1 MRGNIKEDLERI
13 LEEAWSRLKD
23 ERLQEWDPENCDPEH
38 RHRYAQWSEELKGAD
53 PAQSAPRLKR
63 TRDPSHGDFTTTVA
77 MRLARPL
84 KLPPTDVAQRLQ
96 AKSEQVDNDNGPIR
110 EIEVAGPGY
119 LNIRVSPEVWR
130 DGLLRI
136 LDEGTDYGTS
146 NLGKSASGHPQRVIV
161 EYVSANPT
169 GPLHVGHGR
178 HAAYGA
184 CVANLLRATGH
195 DVHEEYYVNDAGR
208 QMDILTVSVWLR
220 YLQALG
226 EEIDFPRAAYQGD
239 YVGRIAGQLLTQ
251 WEDRMARFD
260 RTSLLQILAEPP
272 SDDDVLLDRIIDAV
286 RYGLGDTG
294 FSVISNAARN
304 SVLDDIREDLAEF
317 GVRPDNW
324 YSERSL
330 TDGGGLHRALER
342 LNERDRLYVRDGA
355 VWFKATEYGD
365 EKDRVVVRENGATT
379 YFASDIAYHYE
390 KRTRGFEVLLD
401 ILGAD
406 HHGYVPRVRAGLEAM
421 GEPGESLEVRL
432 VQFATLYRGKEKV
445 QMSTRSGEYVTLRQ
459 LREEVGNDA
468 ARFFYVSRSYDQH
481 LDFDLELAKAQSN
494 DNPVYYVQYAHA
506 RVASLLNKMVAEGFS
521 LTPASRT
528 DLRSLTETAEQGL
541 LVSLSRYPEVIS
553 LAATNRRPQQLVQ
566 YLRDLAAS
574 FHSCYNAHRVLV
586 SDDTLRNARVTLAR
600 GVQQVLRNGLT
611 LLGVSAPESM

>member
-1 MRGNIKEDLERI
+1 MRAQIDQLLRKTLARFAAERGVDGSIDLNPQ
-13 LEEAWSRLKD
+13 LE
-23 ERLQEWDPENCDPEH
+23 
-38 RHRYAQWSEELKGAD
+38 
-53 PAQSAPRLKR
+53 R
-63 TRDPSHGDFTTTVA
+63 TRDARHGDFTSNIA
-77 MRLARPL
+77 LRLAKPLGRPPREL
-84 KLPPTDVAQRLQ
+84 ATELADLIPESALIADV
-96 AKSEQVDNDNGPIR
+96 N
-110 EIEVAGPGY
+110 VAGPGFINLSVAADAY
-119 LNIRVSPEVWR
+119 RRELTGIIEAGES
-130 DGLLRI
+130 
-136 LDEGTDYGTS
+136 YGRS
-146 NLGKSASGHPQRVIV
+146 EWGANRRVIV

-220 YLQALG
+220 YLQTLG
-226 EEIDFPRAAYQGD
+226 EEIDFPRAAYQGG
-239 YVGRIAGQLLTQ
+239 YVSRIARQLLSQ
-251 WEDRMARFD
+251 WDDRLARFD
-260 RTSLLQILAEPP
+260 RSSLLQILSDPP
-272 SDDDVLLDRIIDAV
+272 ESDDVLLDRIISAV

-294 FSVISNAARN
+294 FSVISNAARY
-304 SVLDDIREDLAEF
+304 SVLDDIREDLADF
-317 GVRPDNW
+317 GVRPNNW

-330 TDGGGLHRALER
+330 TDGGALQRALER

-390 KRTRGFEVLLD
+390 KRTRGFDLLLD

-406 HHGYVPRVRAGLEAM
+406 HHGYVPRVRAGLQAM

-432 VQFATLYRGKEKV
+432 VQFATLYRGEEKV
-445 QMSTRSGEYVTLRQ
+445 QMSTRAGEYVTLRQ

-506 RVASLLNKMVAEGFS
+506 RVASLLKKMVVEGFS
-521 LTPASRT
+521 LTPASRS
-528 DLRSLTETAEQGL
+528 DLRALTETAEQGL
-541 LVSLSRYPEVIS
+541 LVSLSRYPEVIHLS
-553 LAATNRRPQQLVQ
+553 ATNRTPQQVAQ

-574 FHSCYNAHRVLV
+574 FHSYYNAHRVLV
-586 SDDTLRNARVTLAR
+586 SDGSLRNARVALAR

>member
-1 MRGNIKEDLERI
+1 MRTQIDQLLRKSLARFAADRGVDDSIDLNPQ
-13 LEEAWSRLKD
+13 LE
-23 ERLQEWDPENCDPEH
+23 
-38 RHRYAQWSEELKGAD
+38 
-53 PAQSAPRLKR
+53 R
-63 TRDPSHGDFTTTVA
+63 TRDTRHGDFTTNIA
-77 MRLARPL
+77 LRLAKPL
-84 KLPPTDVAQRLQ
+84 GQPP
-96 AKSEQVDNDNGPIR
+96 R
-110 EIEVAGPGY
+110 ELAAELADLIPESSLIAGVNVAGPGFIN
-119 LNIRVSPEVWR
+119 LSVSADAYRGELV
-130 DGLLRI
+130 DIIEAG
-136 LDEGTDYGTS
+136 ESYGRSTW
-146 NLGKSASGHPQRVIV
+146 GADRRVIV

-220 YLQALG
+220 YLQTLG
-226 EEIDFPRAAYQGD
+226 EKIEFPEAAYKGG
-239 YVGRIAGQLLTQ
+239 YVHSIARQLHAQ
-251 WEDRMARFD
+251 WDDRLARFD
-260 RTSLLQILAEPP
+260 RTSLLRILADPP
-272 SDDDVLLDRIIDAV
+272 SSDDVLLDRIIAAV
-286 RYGLGDTG
+286 RHGLGDTG
-294 FSVISNAARN
+294 FSVIFNAARY

-317 GVRPDNW
+317 GVRPNNW

-330 TDGGGLHRALER
+330 ADGGALERALKR

-365 EKDRVVVRENGATT
+365 DKDRVVVRENGAST

-390 KRTRGFEVLLD
+390 KRTRGYDLLLD
-401 ILGAD
+401 IMGAD
-406 HHGYVPRVRAGLEAM
+406 HHGYVARVRAALQAM

-432 VQFATLYRGKEKV
+432 VQFVTLYRGKEKV
-445 QMSTRSGEYVTLRQ
+445 QMSTRTGEFVTLRQ

-506 RVASLLNKMVAEGFS
+506 RVASLLKKMVSEGFS
-521 LTPASRT
+521 LTPASRS
-528 DLRSLTETAEQGL
+528 DLCCLTESAEKEL
-541 LVSLSRYPEVIS
+541 LVSLSRYPEVIY
-553 LAATNRRPQQLVQ
+553 LAAANRAPTHVAQF
-566 YLRDLAAS
+566 LRTLAAG
-574 FHSCYNAHRVLV
+574 FHSYYNAHRVLV
-586 SDDTLRNARVTLAR
+586 SDDSLRNARVALAR

>member
-1 MRGNIKEDLERI
+1 MRAQIDQLLRKSLARFAAGRDVDDSIDLNPQ
-13 LEEAWSRLKD
+13 LE
-23 ERLQEWDPENCDPEH
+23 
-38 RHRYAQWSEELKGAD
+38 
-53 PAQSAPRLKR
+53 R
-63 TRDPSHGDFTTTVA
+63 TRDRKHGDFTTSIA
-77 MRLARPL
+77 LRLAKPLGRPPREL
-84 KLPPTDVAQRLQ
+84 AAELADLVPESSLIADV
-96 AKSEQVDNDNGPIR
+96 N
-110 EIEVAGPGY
+110 VAGPGFIN
-119 LNIRVSPEVWR
+119 LSVSADAYRRE
-130 DGLLRI
+130 L
-136 LDEGTDYGTS
+136 TDIIEAGDSYGRATWGA
-146 NLGKSASGHPQRVIV
+146 NRRVIV

-184 CVANLLRATGH
+184 CVASLMRATGH

-220 YLQALG
+220 YLQTLG
-226 EEIDFPRAAYQGD
+226 EEIEFPKAAYRGG
-239 YVGRIAGQLLTQ
+239 YVHSIAQQLHTQ
-251 WEDRMARFD
+251 WDDRLARFD
-260 RTSLLQILAEPP
+260 RTSLLRILADPP
-272 SDDDVLLDRIIDAV
+272 SSDDVLLDRIIAAV
-286 RYGLGDTG
+286 RHGLGDTG
-294 FSVISNAARN
+294 FSVIFNAARY

-317 GVRPDNW
+317 GVRPNNW

-330 TDGGGLHRALER
+330 ADGGALERALKR

-365 EKDRVVVRENGATT
+365 DKDRVVVRENGATT

-390 KRTRGFEVLLD
+390 KRTRGYELLLD
-401 ILGAD
+401 IMGAD
-406 HHGYVPRVRAGLEAM
+406 HHGYVSRVRAALQAM

-432 VQFATLYRGKEKV
+432 VQFVTLYRGKEKV
-445 QMSTRSGEYVTLRQ
+445 QMSTRSGEFVTLRQ

-506 RVASLLNKMVAEGFS
+506 RVASLLKKMAFEGFP
-521 LTPASRT
+521 LTPASRS
-528 DLRSLTETAEQGL
+528 DLGRLTETAEKEL
-541 LVSLSRYPEVIS
+541 LVSLSRYPEVIH
-553 LAATNRRPQQLVQ
+553 LAAVNRAPTHVAQ
-566 YLRDLAAS
+566 YLRTLAAS

-586 SDDTLRNARVTLAR
+586 SDASLRNARVALAR

>member
-1 MRGNIKEDLERI
+1 MRAQIDQLLRNTLARF
-13 LEEAWSRLKD
+13 AD
-23 ERLQEWDPENCDPEH
+23 ERSVDDSIDLNPQLE
-38 RHRYAQWSEELKGAD
+38 
-53 PAQSAPRLKR
+53 R
-63 TRDPSHGDFTTTVA
+63 TRDPRHGDFTTNIA
-77 MRLARPL
+77 LRLAKPLGRPPREL
-84 KLPPTDVAQRLQ
+84 A
-96 AKSEQVDNDNGPIR
+96 SELAALIPESTLIAEVN
-110 EIEVAGPGY
+110 VAGPGFIN
-119 LNIRVSPEVWR
+119 LSVSADAYRRELI
-130 DGLLRI
+130 DIIEAG
-136 LDEGTDYGTS
+136 ESYGHS
-146 NLGKSASGHPQRVIV
+146 DWGANRRVIV

-226 EEIDFPRAAYQGD
+226 EEIEFPRAAYQGG
-239 YVGRIAGQLLTQ
+239 YVRRIAGQLQAQ
-251 WEDRMARFD
+251 WEDRLARFD
-260 RTSLLQILAEPP
+260 RASVLQLLSDPP
-272 SDDDVLLDRIIDAV
+272 PKEDVLLDSIIAAV
-286 RYGLGDTG
+286 RHGLGDTG
-294 FSVISNAARN
+294 FSVISNAARY
-304 SVLDDIREDLAEF
+304 SVLDDIREDLADF

-330 TDGGGLHRALER
+330 ADGGAIQRALQL

-355 VWFKATEYGD
+355 VWFKATEYDD

-390 KRTRGFEVLLD
+390 KRTRGFDLLLD
-401 ILGAD
+401 IMGAD
-406 HHGYVPRVRAGLEAM
+406 HHGYVARVRAGLQAM
-421 GEPGESLEVRL
+421 GEPAESLEVRI

-445 QMSTRSGEYVTLRQ
+445 QMSTRAGQYVTLRQ

-468 ARFFYVSRSYDQH
+468 ARFFYVTRSYDQH

-506 RVASLLNKMVAEGFS
+506 RVASLLKKMVAEGFS
-521 LTPASRT
+521 LTPASRS
-528 DLRSLTETAEQGL
+528 DLCSLTETAEQEL
-541 LVSLSRYPEVIS
+541 LVSLSRYPEVIH
-553 LAATNRRPQQLVQ
+553 LAAANRTPQQVAQ
-566 YLRDLAAS
+566 YLRDLAAG

-586 SDDTLRNARVTLAR
+586 SDDALRNARVALAR

>member
-1 MRGNIKEDLERI
+1 MRAQIDQLLRKSLARFAAGRGVDEPVDLNPQVE
-13 LEEAWSRLKD
+13 
-23 ERLQEWDPENCDPEH
+23 
-38 RHRYAQWSEELKGAD
+38 
-53 PAQSAPRLKR
+53 R
-63 TRDPSHGDFTTTVA
+63 TRDPRHGDFTSNIA
-77 MRLARPL
+77 LRLAKPLGRPPREL
-84 KLPPTDVAQRLQ
+84 AAELADQIPQSPLIEA
-96 AKSEQVDNDNGPIR
+96 VD
-110 EIEVAGPGY
+110 VAGPGFINLTVAADAY
-119 LNIRVSPEVWR
+119 LRELSGIIKAGES
-130 DGLLRI
+130 
-136 LDEGTDYGTS
+136 YGRS
-146 NLGKSASGHPQRVIV
+146 EWGANRRVIV

-184 CVANLLRATGH
+184 SLANLLRATGH

-220 YLQALG
+220 YLQLLG
-226 EEIDFPRAAYQGD
+226 EEIELPQAAYQGD
-239 YVGRIAGQLLTQ
+239 YLTKIARKLHAQ
-251 WEDRMARFD
+251 WDDRLARFD
-260 RTSLLQILAEPP
+260 RASLLRLLANPP
-272 SDDDVLLDRIIDAV
+272 SSDDALLDRIVAAV

-294 FSVISNAARN
+294 FSVVFNAARY

-330 TDGGGLHRALER
+330 TDGGALERALQR

-365 EKDRVVVRENGATT
+365 DKDRVVVRENGATT

-390 KRTRGFEVLLD
+390 KRTRGYELLLD
-401 ILGAD
+401 IMGAD
-406 HHGYVPRVRAGLEAM
+406 HHGYVPRVRGGLEAM

-432 VQFATLYRGKEKV
+432 VQFVTLYRGKEKV
-445 QMSTRSGEYVTLRQ
+445 QMSTRAGEFVTLRQ

-506 RVASLLNKMVAEGFS
+506 RVASLLKKMASEGFP
-521 LTPASRT
+521 LTPASRS
-528 DLRSLTETAEQGL
+528 DLRCLTETAEKEL
-541 LVSLSRYPEVIS
+541 LVYLSRYPEVIH
-553 LAATNRRPQQLVQ
+553 LAAVNRAPTHVAQF
-566 YLRDLAAS
+566 LRNLAAS

-586 SDDTLRNARVTLAR
+586 DDDSLRNARVALAR
-600 GVQQVLRNGLT
+600 GVQQVLHNGLT

>member
-1 MRGNIKEDLERI
+1 MRAQIDQLLRKSLAHFAAERGVEDSIDLNPQLE
-13 LEEAWSRLKD
+13 
-23 ERLQEWDPENCDPEH
+23 
-38 RHRYAQWSEELKGAD
+38 
-53 PAQSAPRLKR
+53 R
-63 TRDPSHGDFTTTVA
+63 TRDPGHGDFTTNIA
-77 MRLARPL
+77 LRLAKPLGRPPREL
-84 KLPPTDVAQRLQ
+84 AAELANLIPESKLIAGV
-96 AKSEQVDNDNGPIR
+96 N
-110 EIEVAGPGY
+110 VAGPGFVNLTVSADAY
-119 LNIRVSPEVWR
+119 FRELARIIEAGESYGSSEWGASRRV
-130 DGLLRI
+130 L
-136 LDEGTDYGTS
+136 
-146 NLGKSASGHPQRVIV
+146 V

-178 HAAYGA
+178 LAAYGA
-184 CVANLLRATGH
+184 SVANLLRATGH

-208 QMDILTVSVWLR
+208 QMDILTISVWLR
-220 YLQALG
+220 YLQELG
-226 EEIDFPRAAYQGD
+226 VEIEFPVAAYQGD
-239 YVGRIAGQLLTQ
+239 YVSAIARKLHAQ
-251 WEDRMARFD
+251 WDDRLARFD
-260 RTSLLQILAEPP
+260 RDSLLKILADPP
-272 SDDDVLLDRIIDAV
+272 SSEDVLLDRIIAAV

-294 FSVISNAARN
+294 FSIISNAARY

-330 TDGGGLHRALER
+330 TDGGTIERALQR

-355 VWFKATEYGD
+355 VWFKAAEYGD

-390 KRTRGFEVLLD
+390 KRTRGYELLLD

-406 HHGYVPRVRAGLEAM
+406 HHGYVARVRAGLEAM

-432 VQFATLYRGKEKV
+432 VQFATLYRGSEKV

-468 ARFFYVSRSYDQH
+468 ARFFYVSRSNNQH

-506 RVASLLNKMVAEGFS
+506 RVASLLKKMVSEGFS
-521 LTPASRT
+521 LAPASRS
-528 DLRSLTETAEQGL
+528 DLRRLSEAAEQGL
-541 LVSLSRYPEVIS
+541 MVSLSRYPEVVH
-553 LAATNRRPQQLVQ
+553 LAAANRAPQHLVQ
-566 YLRDLAAS
+566 YLRALSAN

-586 SDDTLRNARVTLAR
+586 SDDSLRNARVALAR

>member
-1 MRGNIKEDLERI
+1 MRAQIDQLLRKTLARFAAERGVDVSIGLNPQLE
-13 LEEAWSRLKD
+13 
-23 ERLQEWDPENCDPEH
+23 
-38 RHRYAQWSEELKGAD
+38 
-53 PAQSAPRLKR
+53 R
-63 TRDPSHGDFTTTVA
+63 TRDARHGDFTSNIA
-77 MRLARPL
+77 LRLAKPL
-84 KLPPTDVAQRLQ
+84 GRAPRELAAELAGLIPESSLIVDV
-96 AKSEQVDNDNGPIR
+96 N
-110 EIEVAGPGY
+110 VAGPGFINLSVAADAY
-119 LNIRVSPEVWR
+119 RREL
-130 DGLLRI
+130 
-136 LDEGTDYGTS
+136 TDIIEAGDSYGRS
-146 NLGKSASGHPQRVIV
+146 EWGANRRVIV

-220 YLQALG
+220 YLQTLG
-226 EEIDFPRAAYQGD
+226 EEIDFPRAAYQGG
-239 YVGRIAGQLLTQ
+239 YVSRIARQLLSQ
-251 WEDRMARFD
+251 WDDRLARFD
-260 RTSLLQILAEPP
+260 RSSLLQILSDPP
-272 SDDDVLLDRIIDAV
+272 ESDDVLLDRIIAAV

-294 FSVISNAARN
+294 FSVISNAARY
-304 SVLDDIREDLAEF
+304 SVLEDIREDLADF

-330 TDGGGLHRALER
+330 TDGGALQRALER

-390 KRTRGFEVLLD
+390 KRTRGFDLLLD
-401 ILGAD
+401 VLGAD
-406 HHGYVPRVRAGLEAM
+406 HHGYVPRVRAGLQAM

-432 VQFATLYRGKEKV
+432 VQFATLYRGEEKV
-445 QMSTRSGEYVTLRQ
+445 QMSTRAGEYVTLRQ

-506 RVASLLNKMVAEGFS
+506 RVASLLKKMVVEGFS
-521 LTPASRT
+521 LTPASRS

-541 LVSLSRYPEVIS
+541 LVSLSRYPEVIHLS
-553 LAATNRRPQQLVQ
+553 ATNRTPQQVAQ

-574 FHSCYNAHRVLV
+574 FHSYYNAHRVLV
-586 SDDTLRNARVTLAR
+586 SDDSLRNARVALAR

>member
-1 MRGNIKEDLERI
+1 MARFAAERGVADSIDLNPQ
-13 LEEAWSRLKD
+13 LE
-23 ERLQEWDPENCDPEH
+23 
-38 RHRYAQWSEELKGAD
+38 
-53 PAQSAPRLKR
+53 R
-63 TRDPSHGDFTTTVA
+63 TRDPRHGDFTTNIA
-77 MRLARPL
+77 LRLAKPLGRP
-84 KLPPTDVAQRLQ
+84 P
-96 AKSEQVDNDNGPIR
+96 R
-110 EIEVAGPGY
+110 ELAAELADLIPESTLIAGVNIAGPGFINLTVSADAY
-119 LNIRVSPEVWR
+119 CGELTGIIEAGESYGSSEWGANRRV
-130 DGLLRI
+130 L
-136 LDEGTDYGTS
+136 
-146 NLGKSASGHPQRVIV
+146 V

-184 CVANLLRATGH
+184 SVANLLRATGH

-208 QMDILTVSVWLR
+208 QMDILTISVWLR
-220 YLQALG
+220 YLQELG
-226 EEIDFPRAAYQGD
+226 VEIEFPVAAYQGD
-239 YVGRIAGQLLTQ
+239 YVSSIARKLHAQ
-251 WEDRMARFD
+251 WDDRLARFD
-260 RTSLLQILAEPP
+260 RDSLLNILADPP
-272 SDDDVLLDRIIDAV
+272 ASEDVLLDRIIAAV

-294 FSVISNAARN
+294 FSVISNAARY

-330 TDGGGLHRALER
+330 TDGGALER
-342 LNERDRLYVRDGA
+342 ALKRLSERDRLYVRDGA

-379 YFASDIAYHYE
+379 YFASDIAYHCE
-390 KRTRGFEVLLD
+390 KRTRGYELLLD

-406 HHGYVPRVRAGLEAM
+406 HHGYVARVRAGLEAM

-432 VQFATLYRGKEKV
+432 VQFATLYRGSERV

-468 ARFFYVSRSYDQH
+468 ARFFYVSRSNDQH

-506 RVASLLNKMVAEGFS
+506 RVASLLKKMVSEGFS
-521 LTPASRT
+521 LTPASRS
-528 DLRSLTETAEQGL
+528 DLRRLSEAAEQGL
-541 LVSLSRYPEVIS
+541 MVSLSRYPEVIH
-553 LAATNRRPQQLVQ
+553 LAAANRAPQHLVQ
-566 YLRDLAAS
+566 YLRALAAK

-586 SDDTLRNARVTLAR
+586 SDESLRSARVALAR

>member
-1 MRGNIKEDLERI
+1 MRAQIDQLLRKTLACFAAEQGVDDSVDLNPQ
-13 LEEAWSRLKD
+13 LE
-23 ERLQEWDPENCDPEH
+23 
-38 RHRYAQWSEELKGAD
+38 
-53 PAQSAPRLKR
+53 R
-63 TRDPSHGDFTTTVA
+63 TRDARHGDFTSNIA
-77 MRLARPL
+77 LRLAKPLGRPPREL
-84 KLPPTDVAQRLQ
+84 AAELAELIPESTLIADV
-96 AKSEQVDNDNGPIR
+96 N
-110 EIEVAGPGY
+110 VAGPGFINLSVAADAY
-119 LNIRVSPEVWR
+119 RREL
-130 DGLLRI
+130 
-136 LDEGTDYGTS
+136 TDIIDAGDSYGRS
-146 NLGKSASGHPQRVIV
+146 EWGANRRVIV

-195 DVHEEYYVNDAGR
+195 HVHEEYYVNDAGR

-220 YLQALG
+220 YLQTLG

-239 YVGRIAGQLLTQ
+239 YLRKIARQLLSQ
-251 WEDRMARFD
+251 WDDRLARFD
-260 RTSLLQILAEPP
+260 RAALLKLLADPP
-272 SDDDVLLDRIIDAV
+272 SSDDVLLDRIIAAV

-294 FSVISNAARN
+294 FSVISNAARY

-317 GVRPDNW
+317 GVRPNNW

-330 TDGGGLHRALER
+330 TDGGALQRALER

-390 KRTRGFEVLLD
+390 KRTRGFDLLLD

-406 HHGYVPRVRAGLEAM
+406 HHGYVPRVRAGLQAM

-445 QMSTRSGEYVTLRQ
+445 QMSTRAGEYVTLRQ

-506 RVASLLNKMVAEGFS
+506 RVASLLKKMVVEGFS
-521 LTPASRT
+521 LTPASRS

-541 LVSLSRYPEVIS
+541 LVSLSRYPEVLHLS
-553 LAATNRRPQQLVQ
+553 AANRTPQQVAQ

-574 FHSCYNAHRVLV
+574 FHSYYNAHRVLV
-586 SDDTLRNARVTLAR
+586 SDDSLRNARVALAR